1 MMKEIPATTDREG
14 LEGPFVL
21 TYTDKGPGGMGGGR
35 MPLHVAFYFDTEDE
49 LRDWVKLNESK
60 FGVQPK
66 VEMFRVR
73 LP

>member
-21 TYTDKGPGGMGGGR
+21 TYTDKGPGGMGGYCPPTR
-35 MPLHVAFYFDTEDE
+35 VAFFFDTEDE
-49 LRDWVKLNESK
+49 ARDWVKLNEAK

-66 VEMFRVR
+66 IEMFRVR